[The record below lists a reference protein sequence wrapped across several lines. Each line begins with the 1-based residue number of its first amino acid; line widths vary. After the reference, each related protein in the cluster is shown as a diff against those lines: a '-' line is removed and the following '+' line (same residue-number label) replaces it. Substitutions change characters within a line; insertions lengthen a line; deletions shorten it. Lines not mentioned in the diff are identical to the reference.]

1 VRLVGLAVAL
11 LGLGLVVAGMILI
24 GVPEEFVGGVI
35 AVCGIALIAAGV
47 IVDWDHGKPA

>member
-1 VRLVGLAVAL
+1 
-11 LGLGLVVAGMILI
+11 MILI